1 MATRDPMDLDLER
14 RIAEEDAEPGV
25 TAIIRPGEPEPTG
38 PRPREGLGPRYTNPA
53 GFPASAAGSA
63 GEKGG

>member
-25 TAIIRPGEPEPTG
+25 TAIIHPGEPEPTG
-38 PRPREGLGPRYTNPA
+38 PRPRDGLGPRYTNP
-53 GFPASAAGSA
+53 GRFSRIGR
-63 GEKGG
+63 GNCW